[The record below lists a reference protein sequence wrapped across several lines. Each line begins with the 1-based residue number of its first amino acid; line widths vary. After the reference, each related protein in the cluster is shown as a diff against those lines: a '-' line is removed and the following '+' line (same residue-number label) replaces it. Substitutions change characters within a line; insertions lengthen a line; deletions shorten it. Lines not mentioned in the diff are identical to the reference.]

1 MDLTKQPPRRPSN
14 TIVAGIAGL
23 ARMTDKARAN
33 NNEKLGD
40 FKYGDESGLDRE
52 VLGLIGID
60 SKEFAIAAGDKT
72 DDELSQWVISKITGN
87 TVSYTHLTLQTTP
100 YV

>member
-52 VLGLIGID
+52 VLG
-60 SKEFAIAAGDKT
+60 
-72 DDELSQWVISKITGN
+72 
-87 TVSYTHLTLQTTP
+87 
-100 YV
+100 